1 MSLRGRSR
9 AGACAAVV
17 GALALLGPVSAQA
30 AAAIPPAAAGVRTPD
45 QPVYSVSA
53 RMRDATGQQWT
64 GSQSVTFRNPGTTPL
79 TRIWLR
85 LWANGPGGCATR
97 GITVTKL
104 TGGHAL
110 RPTKGCTALEVVLDK
125 PVAKGR
131 HGRVVFAFALHVPR
145 RIDRYGS
152 ADGYSYLGN
161 ALPVLALHDSA
172 GWHLDRYTPNGEAYY
187 TTVADFTVRL
197 DHPSDVSVPATG
209 VSTDKAA
216 GPGRTVTRSVAHHVR
231 DFAWAVGPYH
241 RVSGGDGNG
250 VRVNVWWNPDIVTA
264 SQADHALRLAKR
276 TMAHDAKAFG
286 GYPYAESDVVLD
298 GFTSFG
304 GMEYPG
310 FVLSVPNDEAVA
322 HEITHNWWYGI
333 VGNDEY
339 RAPWLDE
346 SFTEYVTLRFLGRA
360 IGGCNLS
367 TYPSAY
373 RLTRGM
379 DFWDLDPFGY
389 GDVVYGQGP
398 CALADLEKRL
408 GSGHMAHLLRTYAL
422 AHRFGFSTTR
432 AFKVAAQRE
441 ADSLTVPVSLKSLW
455 TRWRIDG

>member
-1 MSLRGRSR
+1 ML
-9 AGACAAVV
+9 
-17 GALALLGPVSAQA
+17 
-30 AAAIPPAAAGVRTPD
+30 
-45 QPVYSVSA
+45 
-53 RMRDATGQQWT
+53 DATGQQWR
-64 GSQSVTFRNPGTTPL
+64 GSQSVTFRNPGPKPL

-85 LWANGPGGCATR
+85 LWANGAGGCASH
-97 GITVTKL
+97 GISVSKL

-110 RPTKGCTALEVVLDK
+110 RPTKGCTAIEVVLDK
-125 PVAKGR
+125 SVAKGR
-131 HGRVVFAFALHVPR
+131 HGRVVFAFTLNVPL

-152 ADGYSYLGN
+152 AGGYSYLGN

-209 VSTDKAA
+209 VSTEKAA
-216 GPGRTVTRSVAHHVR
+216 GPGRTLTTSVAHHVR

-241 RVSGGDGNG
+241 RVTGGDGHG
-250 VRVNVWWNPDIVTA
+250 VRVNVWWNPDTVTA
-264 SQADHALRLAKR
+264 SQANHALRLAKR
-276 TMAHDAKAFG
+276 TMAHDANAFG
-286 GYPYAESDVVLD
+286 AYPYRESDVVLD

-310 FVLSVPNDEAVA
+310 FVLSVPDDEAIA

-360 IGGCNLS
+360 ISGCDLS

-379 DFWDLDPFGY
+379 DFWDLDPFAY
-389 GDVVYGQGP
+389 GDVIYGDGP

-408 GSGHMAHLLRTYAL
+408 GTSHMAHLLRTYAL
-422 AHRFGFSTTR
+422 AHRYGFSTTR
-432 AFKVAAQRE
+432 AFKVAAQHE
-441 ADSLTVPVSLKSLW
+441 ANTLRTPVSLTSFW
-455 TRWRIDG
+455 TKWRIDG